1 MYHEEMEVWMEEA
14 REEDAKVKVK
24 EITTLPFKLF

>member
-14 REEDAKVKVK
+14 REEDAKLKVFLL
-24 EITTLPFKLF
+24 EPQLFMNF